1 MQQRGRQNQ
10 FAAQVVSL
18 RPLTPRPEPPEE
30 LNEEQAQIWRQLIAS
45 MPGDWFRPECESLVV
60 ALCRHISYSRAI
72 GARLN
77 ALNFRSEE
85 DMERFAELAK
95 LHKNETQAIANLA
108 TRLRLTPQSR
118 YTAVAAS
125 TAVHNAAPARKP
137 WDTAS

>member
-30 LNEEQAQIWRQLIAS
+30 LNEEQAQIWRSLIAS
-45 MPGDWFRPECESLVV
+45 MPGDWFRAECESLIV
-60 ALCRHISYSRAI
+60 ALCRHVSYSRAI

-77 ALNFRSEE
+77 ALNLRSVE
-85 DMERFAELAK
+85 DMSRFAELAK
-95 LHKNETQAIANLA
+95 LHKNETQAIASLA
-108 TRLRLTPQSR
+108 TKLRLTPQSR
-118 YTAVAAS
+118 YNALNANTAAR
-125 TAVHNAAPARKP
+125 NAPPSRKP

>member
-18 RPLTPRPEPPEE
+18 RPLTPRPEPPDE
-30 LNEEQAQIWRQLIAS
+30 LNEEQAAIWRSLIAS

-77 ALNFRSEE
+77 GLSLRTAE
-85 DMERFAELAK
+85 DMGEFAELAR
-95 LHKNETQAIANLA
+95 LHKNESQAIANLS
-108 TRLRLTPQSR
+108 TKLRLTPQSR
-118 YTAVAAS
+118 YNSVAAS
-125 TAVHNAAPARKP
+125 TAVHNAAPSKKP